1 MSTPHSDPGPTRRIP
16 SVTDPDL
23 LELTQ
28 HAVQPEDMVRHPAQ
42 SNSSDVT
49 SVAAPPVRK
58 RAPRRTSCLRL
69 MVRVALFISMFTIL
83 FSALLMGIYRLAP
96 PPRLNILLLG
106 IDSRP
111 NEGDVTRSDSII
123 LFTVDPKQPYVGML
137 SIPRDLYV
145 NIPNYGYDRINVAH
159 ALGELKRAGSG
170 PDYVAR
176 TIEANFGVEV
186 HRTVRINF
194 QTFIDLINAAGGVTV
209 DVPSHIID
217 YEYPTMNYGVMTVE
231 FQPGVQHMN
240 GEQALEYAR
249 TRHTT
254 SDSDRS
260 KRQQQIVAALISE
273 LVWPSGWKHIPAV
286 VRVIQTEVDTDLT
299 TTDVMS
305 VLPAMIW
312 LGQDGVDRRVI
323 EGNLVKGF
331 STDAGASVLDP
342 QWNLIQPVLV
352 EMFLR

>member
-1 MSTPHSDPGPTRRIP
+1 MVKSHHDPGPTQRIP
-16 SVTDPDL
+16 SMTDPDL

-28 HAVQPEDMVRHPAQ
+28 RADRSEDTVRHPAQ
-42 SNSSDVT
+42 SGPPDIPPK
-49 SVAAPPVRK
+49 APPAQK
-58 RAPRRTSCLRL
+58 RTPRRMSCLGL
-69 MVRVALFISMFTIL
+69 MMRVALFISMFTVL
-83 FSALLMGIYRLAP
+83 FSALLIGIYRLAP

-137 SIPRDLYV
+137 SIPRDLYI

-159 ALGELKRAGSG
+159 AIGELRKPGDG
-170 PDYVAR
+170 PNYVAR

-194 QTFIDLINAAGGVTV
+194 QTFIHLIDAAGGVTV
-209 DVPSHIID
+209 TVPSHIVD

-231 FQPGVQHMN
+231 FQPGIQHMN

-260 KRQQQIVAALISE
+260 KRQQQIIDALVSKLIS
-273 LVWPSGWKHIPAV
+273 PPGWEHIPEV
-286 VRVIQTEVDTDLT
+286 TRVIQTEVDTDLT
-299 TTDVMS
+299 AMDVIS
-305 VLPAMIW
+305 VLPALVWI
-312 LGQDGVDRRVI
+312 GQDGVDRRVI
-323 EGNLVKGF
+323 EGALVKGF

-342 QWNLIQPVLV
+342 QWSLIRPILA